1 MSVIVPEC
9 VDQYACLAANINF
22 NLEGLRSGFWQLTID
37 GLSWGA
43 IYALVAVGYTL
54 VFGVLR
60 LINFAHSEI
69 FMLGMFGTYFCLDFI
84 LGFTPSGNAYNKG
97 ILLTVLYLGIA
108 MLFAML
114 VSGSAAIGL
123 EAVAYRPLR
132 RRHARSLTFL
142 ITAIGASFVMQEF
155 VHFILPKLLKGYGGS
170 NAQQP
175 LILVQPKTQFTIFG
189 ATVTNIT
196 LVIVA
201 AALILAVLTDLA
213 INRTKFGRGIRA
225 VAQDSTTATL
235 MGVSRERIIMMTFL
249 LGGLLAGAAALL
261 YTLKVPQGIIYSGGF
276 LLGIKAFTAAVLGG
290 IGNLRGALLGGL
302 ILGVME
308 NYGQILFGT
317 QWRDVI
323 AFVLLVLVLLL
334 RPTGILGESLG
345 KARA

>member
-1 MSVIVPEC
+1 MIQEC
-9 VDQYACLAANINF
+9 VEQFACQAANINF
-22 NLEGLRSGFWQLTID
+22 NVDGLLNGFWQLTVD

-69 FMLGMFGTYFCLDFI
+69 FMLGMFGAYFCLDMI
-84 LGFTPSGNAYNKG
+84 LGFSPSGNAYNKG
-97 ILLTVLYLGIA
+97 VTLTILYLGIA

-114 VSGSAAIGL
+114 VSGTAAVGL
-123 EAVAYRPLR
+123 EFIAYRPLR
-132 RRHARSLTFL
+132 RRNARSLTFL
-142 ITAIGASFVMQEF
+142 ITAIGMSFVLQEF
-155 VHFILPKLLKGYGGS
+155 VHFILPHIIKGYGGS

-175 LILVQPKTQFTIFG
+175 IILVQPKTQFTIFS
-189 ATVTNIT
+189 ASVSNVT
-196 LVIVA
+196 LVVIVA
-201 AALILAVLTDLA
+201 ALVLALLTDIA

-235 MGVSRERIIMMTFL
+235 MGVSRERIIITTFL
-249 LGGLLAGAAALL
+249 IGGLLAGAAALL

-276 LLGIKAFTAAVLGG
+276 LLGIKAFSAAVLGG

-302 ILGVME
+302 LLGVME
-308 NYGQILFGT
+308 NYGQAVFGT
-317 QWRDVI
+317 QWRDVV
-323 AFVLLVLVLLL
+323 AFVLLVLVLLI